1 MGIEFD
7 RCGNDAWAAY
17 KGHWLDLEL
26 LDDIEALRS
35 EYYECDKEVYRLTVQ
50 PIAFIA
56 DYLQTLG
63 NVGKKFVDAWH
74 NALEG
79 QGFIVFYEIEYYNE
93 ELSELEEVLDKCA
106 SWLSRA
112 IDLFSDDQ
120 ISPDIKAKIKV
131 TLNNGV

>member
-7 RCGNDAWAAY
+7 WCGNDAWAAY
-17 KGHWLDLEL
+17 KGHWLDLER

-35 EYYECDKEVYRLTVQ
+35 EYYEYDKEVYRLTVQ
-50 PIAFIA
+50 PIAFLA

-63 NVGKKFVDAWH
+63 NVGKKFVDAWC

-79 QGFIVFYEIEYYNE
+79 QGFTVWGGVNYYME
-93 ELSELEEVLDKCA
+93 ELSDLEAVLDKCA

-131 TLNNGV
+131 TLNS